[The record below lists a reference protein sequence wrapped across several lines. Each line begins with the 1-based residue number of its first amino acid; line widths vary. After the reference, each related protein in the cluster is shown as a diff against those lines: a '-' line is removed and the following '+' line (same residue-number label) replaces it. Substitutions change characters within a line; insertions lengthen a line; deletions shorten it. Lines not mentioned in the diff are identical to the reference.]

1 MSGIKSKIARYAE
14 MQKNTLHNEMKN
26 QSVKTNQEM
35 AQMKELVDED
45 IKTTYKY
52 TLHIQEVR
60 RKHKQIKERQ
70 I

>member
-1 MSGIKSKIARYAE
+1 
-14 MQKNTLHNEMKN
+14 MKN

-52 TLHIQEVR
+52 TLHIYKVR
-60 RKHKQIKERQ
+60 RKHKHIKERQ